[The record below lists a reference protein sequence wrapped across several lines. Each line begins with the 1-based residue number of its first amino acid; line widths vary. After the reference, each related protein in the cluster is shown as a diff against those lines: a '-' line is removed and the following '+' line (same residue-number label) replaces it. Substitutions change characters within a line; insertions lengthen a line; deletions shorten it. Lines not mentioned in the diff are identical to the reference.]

1 MLTAEQAAD
10 YLLHMVDVDSG
21 DVMTNLRLQK
31 LLYYAQAWHL
41 AFTAHPLFQED
52 FEAWTHGPVVR
63 SLYDKFKECEW
74 RSLPVPT
81 DQMPDVLAESRQIL
95 DEVWEQYGQFSASY
109 LEELTHQEAP
119 WIEARGDR
127 EPGDR
132 CSAIISKDS
141 MRDYYAGLAG
151 AA

>member
-41 AFTAHPLFQED
+41 AFTARPLFEDD

-63 SLYDKFKECEW
+63 SLYNKFKEYDW
-74 RSLPVPT
+74 RPWPVPSSE
-81 DQMPDVLAESRQIL
+81 MPGIPEESRPIL
-95 DEVWEQYGQFSASY
+95 DEVWEQYGQFSATY
-109 LEELTHQEAP
+109 LEDLTHQEAP
-119 WIEARGDR
+119 WINARGDR
-127 EPGDR
+127 EPADR
-132 CSAIISKDS
+132 CSGIISKES